1 MDVPSKLLPAVDA
14 SLSDARDPVLRTREI
29 QGDVLVGLEKDVE
42 NFLFFRIAD
51 VPAFKSA
58 LRRDLISR
66 VTTMEMVQLREVQIQ
81 AAKQVGHHERL
92 HLSGLN
98 IGFTHRGLEV
108 LLGKGQADGMDPS
121 FISGAAAAARDL
133 GDPVDA
139 DGRPRWIAGFAHDEI
154 HGVLLLTGP
163 FGGEGH
169 ELDVIEKE
177 TRAIL
182 DLLNGSVQ
190 VVYQEIGRVRPQRG
204 HEHFGFLD
212 GVSQPGIRGLTARQ
226 NPANPDQGLPGQD
239 LLWPGEFVFGYP
251 GQSPDQAVEAPGP
264 EPEMPHPWM
273 CDGAFMVFRRLN
285 QRVPEFH
292 AFLETQGEALGLD
305 PALLGARMVGRWQSG
320 APVMIA
326 PLQDDPLVGE
336 DPLRNNDFEFGG
348 DAKQRRCPYAAHIR
362 KTYPRDD
369 LEGVVPNGE
378 AGVQT
383 HRIKRAGIPFGPEV
397 QEDEAEDRAT
407 KRERGL
413 MFVCYQTSI
422 TEQFEFVQKSW
433 SNNTGFVFGK
443 TRPNSTDPVTPGHDP
458 IIGQTT
464 DGSARTMDEPL
475 PNYPTGNTRSTL
487 NLPEPFIVP
496 TAAGYFFMPSILAL
510 QTVLS

>member
-1 MDVPSKLLPAVDA
+1 MDVPSHLLPAVDA
-14 SLSDARDPVLRTREI
+14 SLSVSGDPVLRTRQI
-29 QGDVLVGLEKDVE
+29 QGDLLVGLEKDVE
-42 NFLFFRIAD
+42 TFVFFRILD

-58 LRRDLISR
+58 LRCELINS
-66 VTTMEMVQLREVQIQ
+66 VTTTEIVQLREVQIQ
-81 AAKQVGHHERL
+81 AAKEVGHRERL
-92 HLSGLN
+92 HLTGLN
-98 IGFTHRGLEV
+98 IGFTHRGLEA
-108 LLGKGQADGMDPS
+108 LLGKGNADGMDPS
-121 FISGAAAAARDL
+121 FVAGAAAAAKDL

-139 DGRPRWIAGFAHDEI
+139 DGRPRWTEGFVHDAI
-154 HGVLLLTGP
+154 DGVLLVTGP
-163 FGGEGH
+163 FGPEGH
-169 ELDVIEKE
+169 ELDVIDQE
-177 TRAIL
+177 TNAIL
-182 DLLNGSVQ
+182 GILGNSID
-190 VVYQEIGRVRPQRG
+190 VVYRETGRVRPQRG

-212 GVSQPGIRGLTARQ
+212 GVSQPGIRGLTARE

-251 GQSPDQAVEAPGP
+251 GQDPEAVEDPGE
-264 EPEMPHPWM
+264 EPAMAHPWM
-273 CDGAFMVFRRLN
+273 KDGSFMVFRRLN

-292 AFLETQGEALGLD
+292 AFLETQGDALGID

-320 APVMIA
+320 APVAIA
-326 PLQDDPLVGE
+326 PLQDDPVLGG
-336 DPLRNNDFEFGG
+336 DPLRNNDFEFGS
-348 DAKQRRCPYAAHIR
+348 DARQRRCPYAAHIR

-383 HRIKRAGIPFGPEV
+383 HRIKRAGIPFGLEV
-397 QEDEAEDRAT
+397 DDDEAEAHTT

-422 TEQFEFVQKSW
+422 VEQFEFVQKSW
-433 SNNTGFVFGK
+433 ANNTNFVFGK

-464 DGSARTMDEPL
+464 DGSARAMDEPL

-487 NLPEPFIVP
+487 DLPEPFIVP

-510 QTVLS
+510 QTVFS